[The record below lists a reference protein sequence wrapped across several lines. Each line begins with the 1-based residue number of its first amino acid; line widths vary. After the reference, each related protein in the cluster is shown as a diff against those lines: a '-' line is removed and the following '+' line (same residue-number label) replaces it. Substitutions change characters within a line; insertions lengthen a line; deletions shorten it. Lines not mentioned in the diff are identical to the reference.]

1 MQDQPAQGSNL
12 RDELRDDAG
21 RVTTAAADR
30 LQSEADSRKGQV
42 ADQARAV
49 SSALGNAAE
58 GLGSDTPSWVR
69 SALQQGAKS
78 IEQLAQAVEGKDSRQ
93 LVGDVQN
100 FARDRPGSFL
110 AGCALLGFAASR
122 VFKAGGAQAQPS
134 SSPAPSNAPYN
145 TGVPQSYATYAPEG
159 TGAAQPMMSFTDGG
173 GAATPVSAQ
182 NVGTSL

>member
-1 MQDQPAQGSNL
+1 MQDQSPQGSSL

-21 RVTTAAADR
+21 RVTTAATDR

-58 GLGSDTPSWVR
+58 GMGSDTPTWVR
-69 SALQQGAKS
+69 SALEQGAKS

-93 LVGDVQN
+93 LVGDVQT

-122 VFKAGGAQAQPS
+122 VFKAGGAQAQASTTS
-134 SSPAPSNAPYN
+134 SSPS
-145 TGVPQSYATYAPEG
+145 TGVSQSYGAYAPEG

-182 NVGTSL
+182 NLGTSL

>member
-1 MQDQPAQGSNL
+1 MQDQPAQESNL

-69 SALQQGAKS
+69 SALEQGAKS
-78 IEQLAQAVEGKDSRQ
+78 IEQLAEAVEGKDSRQ

-122 VFKAGGAQAQPS
+122 VFKAGGAQAS
-134 SSPAPSNAPYN
+134 NSPAPYN
-145 TGVPQSYATYAPEG
+145 TPSATGAPQSYASYATEG

-182 NVGTSL
+182 NLGTSL

>member
-1 MQDQPAQGSNL
+1 MQDQSPQGTHL

-21 RVTTAAADR
+21 RVTSAAADR

-58 GLGSDTPSWVR
+58 GLGSDTPTWVR
-69 SALQQGAKS
+69 SALEQGAKS

-93 LVGDVQN
+93 LVGDVQT

-122 VFKAGGAQAQPS
+122 VFKAGGAQAS
-134 SSPAPSNAPYN
+134 ATPAPS
-145 TGVPQSYATYAPEG
+145 TTTRPQSYGSYAPEG

-182 NVGTSL
+182 NLGTSL

>member
-1 MQDQPAQGSNL
+1 MQDQLAQGSNL

-30 LQSEADSRKGQV
+30 LQSEADNRKGQV

-58 GLGSDTPSWVR
+58 GLGADTPGWVK
-69 SALQQGAKS
+69 SALEQGAKS

-93 LVGDVQN
+93 LVGDVQTL
-100 FARDRPGSFL
+100 ARDRPGSFL

-122 VFKAGGAQAQPS
+122 VFKARGAQAS
-134 SSPAPSNAPYN
+134 DSPTPFS
-145 TGVPQSYATYAPEG
+145 TDVPQSYASYATEG

-173 GAATPVSAQ
+173 GAATPVPAQ
-182 NVGTSL
+182 NLGTSL